1 MKGFKDFLS
10 AKSISEDQYKE
21 KSAEEMAGLYNEYN
35 EKTREELVAAVKADT
50 TELVSTLKSELQ
62 TNIVEQQKA
71 LNDTMKEYGISIKK
85 LTEAERELAAT
96 GTATM
101 LDSLKDNRDKL
112 IAIKAGSNDRISLKV
127 AGTMLLSTNV
137 SGGNVPV
144 EQRLP
149 GFDDLPTRE
158 VRLLDI
164 VSRGTAEGNIISWV
178 SKANRDGSAAG
189 TAEGALKNQIDFD
202 LVVGSETVKKFT
214 AFIKVSDEMVDD
226 VPFMQSEI
234 NKELVNELL
243 LLVES
248 QVYEGDNTAL
258 QLNGILTQAT
268 AFVATTAPVAVDNAN
283 VVDVLRTAAAQIKKA
298 NQSAPTYHLLNCTDV
313 LGIKLTKRSTT
324 DKAYIEAL
332 QEIGGRLML
341 DGVPILETNLVTV
354 GTYLTGDFNKA
365 TVFDKGAITVEVGRD
380 SDDFV
385 KNLVTVRA
393 EWRGANVI
401 RTNQTSAFVT
411 GVIATDIAALEAIV

>member
-1 MKGFKDFLS
+1 MNKFTDFLS
-10 AKSISEDQYKE
+10 AKSISGDQFKE

-35 EKTREELVAAVKADT
+35 EKTREDLANAIKGEA
-50 TELVSTLKSELQ
+50 TELVLELKSELKAS
-62 TNIVEQQKA
+62 IVEQQKA
-71 LNDTMKEYGISIKK
+71 LNDTMKEYGIAIKK
-85 LTEAERELAAT
+85 LSEQEREVASKQT
-96 GTATM
+96 VSM
-101 LDSLKDNRDKL
+101 FDSLKENKDKL
-112 IAIKAGSNDRISLKV
+112 VSIKAGSNERLSIKV

-158 VRLLDI
+158 IRLLDI
-164 VSRGTAEGNIISWV
+164 VSRGTAEGNLISWV
-178 SKANRDGSAAG
+178 SKANRDGAAAG

-234 NKELVNELL
+234 NKELVDQLL

-248 QVYEGDNTAL
+248 QVYEGNDTAL

-283 VVDVLRTAAAQIKKA
+283 VVDVLRTASTQIKLA
-298 NQSAPTYHLLNCTDV
+298 NQSGPSYHLLNPTDV
-313 LGIKLTKRSTT
+313 LGMKLTKRSTT
-324 DKAYIEAL
+324 DKAYVEAL
-332 QEIGGRLML
+332 QEIGGKLML
-341 DGVPILETNLVTV
+341 DGVPILETSLVTA
-354 GTYLTGDFNKA
+354 GTYLSGDFTKA
-365 TVFDKGAITVEVGRD
+365 TVFDKGSITVEVGRD
-380 SDDFV
+380 SDDFT

-393 EWRGANVI
+393 EWRGANVL
-401 RTNQTSAFVT
+401 RTNQLTAFVT

>member
-1 MKGFKDFLS
+1 
-10 AKSISEDQYKE
+10 
-21 KSAEEMAGLYNEYN
+21 
-35 EKTREELVAAVKADT
+35 
-50 TELVSTLKSELQ
+50 
-62 TNIVEQQKA
+62 
-71 LNDTMKEYGISIKK
+71 
-85 LTEAERELAAT
+85 
-96 GTATM
+96 
-101 LDSLKDNRDKL
+101 
-112 IAIKAGSNDRISLKV
+112 
-127 AGTMLLSTNV
+127 MLLSTNV

-202 LVVGSETVKKFT
+202 LVVGSETIKKFT